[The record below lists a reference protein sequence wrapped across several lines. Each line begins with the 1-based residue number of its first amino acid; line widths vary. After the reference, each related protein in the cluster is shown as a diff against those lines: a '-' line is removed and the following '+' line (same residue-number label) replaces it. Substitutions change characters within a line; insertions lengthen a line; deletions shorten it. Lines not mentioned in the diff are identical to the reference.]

1 MNDQSPLYVSS
12 KEAAHMLRISEST
25 FRNRLKELRGRCGF
39 PKKDRLVG
47 HYLKADVLAWVS
59 RRRQLA
65 DKIADTSTQTEEV
78 RFDEDRL

>member
-25 FRNRLKELRGRCGF
+25 FRNRLKELEAAGF

>member
-1 MNDQSPLYVSS
+1 MNDQTSLYGSRQWVA
-12 KEAAHMLRISEST
+12 EALGISVST
-25 FRNRLKELRGRCGF
+25 FDKKREEFEASGF

-65 DKIADTSTQTEEV
+65 DKIADTSTQTEDV